1 MFPLHP
7 FIVAQHSLFVHRFL
21 LLWQHFVPL
30 LYFLGTVF
38 IYLSTVKISR
48 QVSMSRS
55 WSPLIL
61 TQIHWESGPACP
73 SPPSLPFSVHI
84 FIWNNWHRSIQRVTI
99 HPWTWSASPSP
110 PSLTKKSGL
119 MDGCGHR
126 YVSPAQAL
134 IPEIIPCMPK
144 KIGDEKIFQILQ
156 NKATRQASPCRK
168 STSVSRMSRHGGT
181 VGGTPLPTNLNPGFL
196 AKIVTE
202 KKCFT
207 SNWKVSYNHVF
218 LMSA

>member
-7 FIVAQHSLFVHRFL
+7 FIVAQHSLFVHPFL

-30 LYFLGTVF
+30 LYFLGIVF

-84 FIWNNWHRSIQRVTI
+84 SVWNNWHRSIQRVTI

-181 VGGTPLPTNLNPGFL
+181 VGGTPLPTNLGKNCHGEEMFYL
-196 AKIVTE
+196 Q
-202 KKCFT
+202 
-207 SNWKVSYNHVF
+207 VSYNHVF

>member
-7 FIVAQHSLFVHRFL
+7 FIVAQHSLFVHPCL

-30 LYFLGTVF
+30 LYFLGIVF
-38 IYLSTVKISR
+38 IYLNTVKISR

-73 SPPSLPFSVHI
+73 SPSSLPFSVHI

-144 KIGDEKIFQILQ
+144 KYWRWKNISNITKQSNPPGLAMSEVDVSVK
-156 NKATRQASPCRK
+156 NVTTWWNSWRH
-168 STSVSRMSRHGGT
+168 TS
-181 VGGTPLPTNLNPGFL
+181 
-196 AKIVTE
+196 
-202 KKCFT
+202 
-207 SNWKVSYNHVF
+207 SNQS
-218 LMSA
+218 